1 MKNILLNCRNFVA
14 KLSYCISDEELKAA
28 LLEFRHLQDILR
40 WGFTQ
45 FNKANLYYGHGTDN
59 AWDEILYLVLSTLKL
74 GLHLNP
80 CFLAASLSLAERRL
94 LIENIRQRVED
105 RIPTAYLVNEANFA
119 GLSFYVDAR
128 VLIPRSPIAELIQRD
143 FSPWIEDTKRI
154 NTILDIGTGSACIAI
169 ACAYALP
176 EARIDAVDN
185 SKDAL
190 AVAAINVG
198 THKLQGQ
205 INLIH
210 SDLFQNLSGRLYD
223 IIISNPPYVDAEDIA
238 SLPPEYQHEPAAALA
253 AGADGLDFVI
263 QILKRAKKYLKEKG
277 ILIIEVGNSKKA
289 LIDRYPQIPFF
300 WLEFEYGEAEIF
312 LLTQEQL
319 TRYEQE
325 I

>member
-1 MKNILLNCRNFVA
+1 MA
-14 KLSYCISDEELKAA
+14 KLSYCISNEELKAA

-40 WGFTQ
+40 WGYTQ

-74 GLHLNP
+74 GPHLNP

-105 RIPTAYLVNEANFA
+105 RIPTAYLVHEARFA
-119 GLSFYVDAR
+119 DLSFYVDER

-143 FSPWIEDTKRI
+143 FSPWVEDTKRV
-154 NTILDIGTGSACIAI
+154 NTILDIGTGSGCIAI

-176 EARIDAVDN
+176 EARVDAVDN

-190 AVAAINVG
+190 AVATINVAA
-198 THKLQGQ
+198 HKLQGQ

-210 SDLFQNLSGRLYD
+210 SNLFQKLNSRLYD
-223 IIISNPPYVDAEDIA
+223 IIISNPPYVDAEDFA
-238 SLPPEYQHEPAAALA
+238 NLPLEYQYEPAGALA
-253 AGADGLDFVI
+253 AGKEGLDFI
-263 QILKRAKKYLKEKG
+263 IKILRKAKQYLKEKG
-277 ILIIEVGNSKKA
+277 ILIVEVGNSKKA
-289 LIDRYPQIPFF
+289 LIKRYPEIPFF
-300 WLEFEYGEAEIF
+300 WLEFENGDAEVF
-312 LLTQEQL
+312 LLTEEQL
-319 TRYEQE
+319 MRYEQK

>member
-1 MKNILLNCRNFVA
+1 VA

-28 LLEFRHLQDILR
+28 LLEFRHLQDVLR
-40 WGFTQ
+40 WGYTQ

-74 GLHLNP
+74 GSHLNP
-80 CFLAASLSLAERRL
+80 CFLGASLSLAERRL

-105 RIPTAYLVNEANFA
+105 RIPTAYLVHEARFA
-119 GLSFYVDAR
+119 GLTFYVDAR
-128 VLIPRSPIAELIQRD
+128 VLIPRSPIAELIQRE
-143 FSPWIEDTKRI
+143 FSPWIEDTQRI

-169 ACAYALP
+169 ACAYAFP
-176 EARIDAVDN
+176 EARVDAIDN

-190 AVAAINVG
+190 AVASINIA

-210 SDLFQNLSGRLYD
+210 SDLFQNLNNRLYD
-223 IIISNPPYVDAEDIA
+223 IIISNPPYVDAEDFA
-238 SLPPEYQHEPAAALA
+238 SLPVEYQHEPTVALA
-253 AGADGLDFVI
+253 AGKDGLDCVI
-263 QILKRAKKYLKEKG
+263 QILRQANKYLKEKG
-277 ILIIEVGNSKKA
+277 ILIVEVGNSKKA
-289 LIDRYPQIPFF
+289 LIKRYPQIPFF
-300 WLEFEYGEAEIF
+300 WLEFEKGDAEVF
-312 LLTQEQL
+312 LLTEEQL

>member
-1 MKNILLNCRNFVA
+1 MV

-40 WGFTQ
+40 WGLTQ

-74 GLHLNP
+74 GPHLNP
-80 CFLAASLSLAERRL
+80 CFLAASLTLTERRL

-105 RIPTAYLVNEANFA
+105 RIPTAYLVNEASFA
-119 GLSFYVDAR
+119 GLLFYVDAR

-143 FSPWIEDTKRI
+143 FSPWIEDTKRV
-154 NTILDIGTGSACIAI
+154 NTILDIGTGSGCIAI

-176 EARIDAVDN
+176 EARVDAVDN

-190 AVAAINVG
+190 AVAAINVAA
-198 THKLQGQ
+198 HKLQGQ

-210 SDLFQNLSGRLYD
+210 SDLFQNLNSRLYD
-223 IIISNPPYVDAEDIA
+223 IIISNPPYVDTEDFA
-238 SLPPEYQHEPAAALA
+238 SLPIEYQHEPEVALA
-253 AGADGLDFVI
+253 AGEYGLDFVI
-263 QILKRAKKYLKEKG
+263 QILRQAKKYLKEKG
-277 ILIIEVGNSKKA
+277 ILIIEVGNSKKT
-289 LIDRYPQIPFF
+289 LINRYPQIPFF
-300 WLEFEYGEAEIF
+300 WLEFEHGEAEIF